1 MKHLRDARI
10 VLRIVTALA
19 LFSSSGIATGG
30 SPWEPIE
37 ASSRLFQDP
46 SSRHVGR
53 DVHLNTKATVARWTR
68 RSIVRAAY
76 TSPAPAIEPRGV
88 LIGLVALAQGGPTF
102 ASIANGGGSSINS
115 CSTQSAPADQCS
127 VINSTNSICSAA
139 TTDLPGYCSA
149 SSGSAPQCS
158 TLLSTSSSCS
168 AAASN
173 SLCSTSTGFGGGG
186 SFDCS
191 VVSGAGTCSTLSP
204 TGLPNTG
211 SSCTALTGQ
220 GASASTCSVSGTTG
234 GTSCSALNSPG
245 NSGFCSVQSTGQPPD
260 FCSVSGTI
268 ANPPNTCTLIGTG
281 GSATCSV
288 GPGSSGS
295 CSVKVGGVTKV
306 CRLSGE

>member
-115 CSTQSAPADQCS
+115 CSTQSASS
-127 VINSTNSICSAA
+127 VSAH
-139 TTDLPGYCSA
+139 
-149 SSGSAPQCS
+149 QCS